1 VRVVSWCVL
10 VAFCLGASSHARAE
24 IGNPTHP
31 GGVYLS
37 IEGGYQGSTAPGVA
51 ADGDSTVTP
60 GQPSPL
66 SGGSGSASGTTASS
80 ASASAGNGFAS
91 GTASAVGAPFT
102 VSALANSGTESAS
115 GNPDGGRFIDADSG
129 PYGAMSLG
137 YALQS
142 PTQGFLTRIEFYASV
157 SSAESSSE
165 SFGALGL
172 RGVDNNS
179 AVVFAAVP
187 LSDVGVNVTQT
198 VRTQEVGFRFKTDQQ
213 AGPVAAAL
221 SVEPF
226 FMHYDQSTAT
236 IGTFNDPMSGS
247 ASASRNS
254 DVSADIY
261 GAQIAAEGVL
271 PVVGNISLIGRGSAG
286 VYEVSAGGDFTSLFV
301 VPASSI
307 GSTAPISA
315 SVSDSSSR
323 TGYRLGAEA
332 GVRYV
337 VNPST
342 WISVIGSL
350 DYFSEMPTA
359 VLPRET
365 GDPAAHIAF
374 DDLLEWRTGVRLT
387 FATN

>member
-1 VRVVSWCVL
+1 VRIISSCAL
-10 VAFCLGASSHARAE
+10 AAFCFGVSSVAQAE

-51 ADGDSTVTP
+51 AQGDSTVTP
-60 GQPSPL
+60 GQTSPA
-66 SGGSGSASGTTASS
+66 SGGSGGASGTTATS
-80 ASASAGNGFAS
+80 ASSSAGNGFAS
-91 GTASAVGAPFT
+91 GTASAVGAPFS
-102 VSALANSGTESAS
+102 VSATAQSGTESAS
-115 GNPDGGRFIDADSG
+115 GNPDGGAFIDADTG
-129 PYGAMSLG
+129 AYGALSLG

-142 PTQGFLTRIEFYASV
+142 PAQGVLTRIEFYASV
-157 SSAESSSE
+157 SSAQSSSE

-213 AGPVAAAL
+213 AGPVGAAL

-226 FMHYDQSTAT
+226 FMHYDQNTAT
-236 IGTFNDPMSGS
+236 IGTFNDPTSGP

-271 PVVGNISLIGRGSAG
+271 PIVGNFSLIGRGSAG

-301 VPASSI
+301 VPATSI

-337 VNPST
+337 VNRST
-342 WISVIGSL
+342 WVSAIGSV
-350 DYFSEMPTA
+350 DYLSEMPTA
-359 VLPRET
+359 VLPREAS
-365 GDPAAHIAF
+365 DPAAYIAF
-374 DDLLEWRTGVRLT
+374 DDLLEWRAGVRLT

>member
-1 VRVVSWCVL
+1 
-10 VAFCLGASSHARAE
+10 VAFCFGASSVARAE

-60 GQPSPL
+60 GQV
-66 SGGSGSASGTTASS
+66 SS
-80 ASASAGNGFAS
+80 ASSGAATASTTGTASVSSSAGNGFAS
-91 GTASAVGAPFT
+91 ATAAAMGAPLS
-102 VSALANSGTESAS
+102 VSAFAQSGTESAS

-129 PYGAMSLG
+129 AYGALSLG

-142 PTQGFLTRIEFYASV
+142 PAQGFLTRIEFYASV

-187 LSDVGVNVTQT
+187 LGDLGVNVTQT

-226 FMHYDQSTAT
+226 FMHYDQNTAT
-236 IGTFNDPMSGS
+236 IGTFNDPTSGP
-247 ASASRNS
+247 ASASRIS

-271 PVVGNISLIGRGSAG
+271 PVIGNFSLIGRGSAG
-286 VYEVSAGGDFTSLFV
+286 VYEVSAGGDFNSLFV
-301 VPASSI
+301 VPT
-307 GSTAPISA
+307 GSFPTNAPISA

-342 WISVIGSL
+342 WVSAIGSL
-350 DYFSEMPTA
+350 DYLSEMPTA
-359 VLPRET
+359 VLPREAS
-365 GDPAAHIAF
+365 DPAAHIAF
-374 DDLLEWRTGVRLT
+374 EDLLEWRAGVRLT